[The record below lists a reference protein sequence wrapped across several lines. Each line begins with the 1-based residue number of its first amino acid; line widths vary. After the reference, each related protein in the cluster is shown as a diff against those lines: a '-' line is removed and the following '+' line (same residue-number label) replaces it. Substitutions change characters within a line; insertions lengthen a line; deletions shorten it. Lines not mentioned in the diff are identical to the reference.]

1 MALIKTFKKDHLQVK
16 VFETRQEMGTE
27 AARDVSAKI
36 KSLLADQDTIN
47 MVFASAPS
55 QNEFLAALVQEPGVE
70 WERINAFHM
79 DEYVG
84 LEESAPQR
92 FSQFLKETLFDKVP
106 FKEVFYLN
114 KNQGDS
120 RKECQ
125 RYAKLLESHPTDIVC
140 MGIGENA
147 HIAFND
153 PHVADF
159 NDPLLVKE
167 VTLDDVSRQQ
177 QVNDGCFARLELVPE
192 TAITLTVPAL
202 LLAKD
207 IYCVVPGKYKARAI
221 YQTLK
226 SSINEAVPATALR
239 KHERVMLY
247 LDQESASKL

>member
-1 MALIKTFKKDHLQVK
+1 MALIKAFMDDRLQVK
-16 VFETRQEMGTE
+16 VFETRQEMGVE
-27 AARDVSAKI
+27 AAREVSKKI
-36 KSLLADQDTIN
+36 KALLASQDTVN

-70 WERINAFHM
+70 WESINAFHM

-92 FSQFLKETLFDKVP
+92 FSQFLKESLFDKVP

-114 KNQGDS
+114 KDQGDS
-120 RKECQ
+120 TKECH

-167 VTLDDVSRQQ
+167 VTLDEVSRQQ
-177 QVNDGCFARLELVPE
+177 QVNDGYFARFELVPE

-202 LLAKD
+202 LLAKN
-207 IYCVVPGKYKARAI
+207 IYCVVPGKNKARAI

-226 SSINEAVPATALR
+226 GSIKEEVPATALR
-239 KHERVMLY
+239 KHERVILY
-247 LDQESASKL
+247 LDKESASKL